1 MELACD
7 PYLYHVSTAPRSS
20 SVSGR
25 FSSVSP
31 VSPASSP
38 SSPLLES
45 VFVPMAASARISC
58 WGLPCGCCSG
68 WVSCPCSVWFSVS
81 SGSGCSCSPVSSLSV
96 LPPEPE
102 ASSLSASPFPAWP
115 GACPACRTVISCGA
129 ASRIG
134 FSGSA
139 DRMPMS
145 GRQILS
151 SSAQTSTPQPA
162 CCSHGNLSN
171 RFFIPFCPSG
181 KGLPP
186 CQNSHPC
193 AVYPYILKK
202 P

>member
-1 MELACD
+1 MELACE
-7 PYLYHVSTAPRSS
+7 PYLYHVSSAPRSS

-25 FSSVSP
+25 SSSVSP

-45 VFVPMAASARISC
+45 VFVPMAASARTSC
-58 WGLPCGCCSG
+58 WGFDSGCCSG

-81 SGSGCSCSPVSSLSV
+81 SESNCSCSPVSSLSA
-96 LPPEPE
+96 LPPEP
-102 ASSLSASPFPAWP
+102 AAPVLSASPFPAWP

-129 ASRIG
+129 ACRMG
-134 FSGSA
+134 LSGSA

-162 CCSHGNLSN
+162 CCAHGNLSKN
-171 RFFIPFCPSG
+171 FFMCVRPPG

-186 CQNSHPC
+186 
-193 AVYPYILKK
+193 
-202 P
+202 